1 MMTTFVLFS
10 FPSTHVRVYF
20 MGGPGKA
27 WRSLLW
33 ALHTDYDR
41 ISTLDTGYFDFSA
54 SIVPHCLLF
63 FFSFFFC
70 LFCECDL
77 AYIDRYPSVDAPGF
91 SCYGRRPIERA
102 LAMDLSSEFI
112 TYPSLFMHM

>member
-1 MMTTFVLFS
+1 MYVYILWGGLARPGVRYYGHYTPTTIGFQLWI
-10 FPSTHVRVYF
+10 RVTLI
-20 MGGPGKA
+20 
-27 WRSLLW
+27 SLLQSF
-33 ALHTDYDR
+33 L
-41 ISTLDTGYFDFSA
+41 
-54 SIVPHCLLF
+54 IVSFF